1 MSKRKLNIELQNILA
16 KRFKEWN
23 ESHRSYYEK
32 QKRQEKPLI
41 EAIESLGKEIK
52 GVTDDN
58 RNLITE
64 LIPVAQQNINNYP
77 PTPSETSFEKVICFT

>member
-1 MSKRKLNIELQNILA
+1 MSKRKSNNIELLNVLA
-16 KRFKEWN
+16 KRFKELKKR
-23 ESHRSYYEK
+23 HRSSDEK

-52 GVTDDN
+52 GDTDDN

-64 LIPVAQQNINNYP
+64 LIPVA
-77 PTPSETSFEKVICFT
+77 